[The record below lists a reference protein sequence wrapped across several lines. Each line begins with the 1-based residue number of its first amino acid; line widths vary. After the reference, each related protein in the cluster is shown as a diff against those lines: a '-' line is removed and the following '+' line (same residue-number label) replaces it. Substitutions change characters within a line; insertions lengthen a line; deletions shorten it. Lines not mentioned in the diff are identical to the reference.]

1 MMALATTLAFI
12 LCGFQLYLGY
22 RVNELN
28 RRDIYRTNKRISLN
42 RLNDSLLNAKHRN
55 DELYVKNTIAFYYVR
70 LVIFYAIVLCV
81 LVWAVG
87 NKV

>member
-12 LCGFQLYLGY
+12 LGGFQWYLGY

-28 RRDIYRTNKRISLN
+28 RRDIYRTNKRISLK

-55 DELYVKNTIAFYYVR
+55 DELYVKNTITFYYVR